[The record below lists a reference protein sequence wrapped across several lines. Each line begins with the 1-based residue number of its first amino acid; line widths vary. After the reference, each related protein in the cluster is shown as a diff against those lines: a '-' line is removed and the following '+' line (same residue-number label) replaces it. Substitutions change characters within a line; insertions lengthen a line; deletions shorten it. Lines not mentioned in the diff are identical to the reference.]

1 MLFFHPDWS
10 RWCKTR
16 AHTVPSRRVRGSDFD
31 RMRGEMSIIA
41 KDLYANE
48 YSQKLVTG
56 SSDENLDAPILLLFP
71 SVIIDLV
78 AIIVSFSGK
87 MIVAAEKRQ
96 KKLPVSLPPY
106 SESSNWPRIIIILK
120 RFSFATVRWKLCGC
134 PIKPSLSSF
143 PQIIFNFQ
151 FYVKWCIF
159 QIRSIFQ
166 NEIIPRG
173 SQFLHEINEWIEFRQ
188 GEHIS
193 KKMCKFLCKRK

>member
-1 MLFFHPDWS
+1 M
-10 RWCKTR
+10 
-16 AHTVPSRRVRGSDFD
+16 PSRRVRGSDFD

-56 SSDENLDAPILLLFP
+56 SSDENLDALILLLFP

-106 SESSNWPRIIIILK
+106 SESSNWPRIIIFLNA
-120 RFSFATVRWKLCGC
+120 F
-134 PIKPSLSSF
+134 PSL
-143 PQIIFNFQ
+143 
-151 FYVKWCIF
+151 
-159 QIRSIFQ
+159 R
-166 NEIIPRG
+166 
-173 SQFLHEINEWIEFRQ
+173 
-188 GEHIS
+188 
-193 KKMCKFLCKRK
+193 